1 MDQRYFSD
9 FLKNYKEERDDR
21 SFLEFD
27 IQNPE
32 KLHELH
38 DDLPFL
44 PEIMK
49 IEKVEKLVTDL
60 HNKSEND
67 IHMKNLKQELNHR
80 LILKKV
86 HRVIK
91 FKKLG

>member
-32 KLHELH
+32 KLH

-91 FKKLG
+91 FNQNTWM